1 MMYGDEAMKHGEFTL
16 ATQLGKRGFFGKVVL
31 SVDANGDAG
40 TIKVDF
46 DPDRAGEWQIG
57 AHFGI
62 DYVLER
68 IPRRKLFPK
77 GATIHVES
85 IQGHAVDTTNL
96 VIAYAAANALL
107 HALDLEGSE
116 TKKPTFDKEHGLFVF
131 S

>member
-1 MMYGDEAMKHGEFTL
+1 M
-16 ATQLGKRGFFGKVVL
+16 
-31 SVDANGDAG
+31 SVDANGGTG

-46 DPDRAGEWQIG
+46 DPDRAAEWRIG

-85 IQGHAVDTTNL
+85 IQGHAVDTTNV

-107 HALDLEGSE
+107 HALDLEVSE
-116 TKKPTFDKEHGLFVF
+116 TKVPNFDKEHGLFVF
-131 S
+131 A

>member
-1 MMYGDEAMKHGEFTL
+1 MRTVAPAWSKWISIPIEQPSGRF
-16 ATQLGKRGFFGKVVL
+16 
-31 SVDANGDAG
+31 
-40 TIKVDF
+40 
-46 DPDRAGEWQIG
+46 G

-68 IPRRKLFPK
+68 IPKRKLFPK

-107 HALDLEGSE
+107 HALDLEASE
-116 TKKPTFDKEHGLFVF
+116 TKKPNFDKEHGLFVF
-131 S
+131 P